1 MGPRL
6 VVIKLVNTTLR
17 VINFVHMDLLNNIVR
32 NMIVTSNFAKKEE
45 TLIMLMKTG
54 SKIKLLNIV
63 KILINFWE
71 GILEGKNFGIFEVI
85 LKRNFDVI
93 LEGNF

>member
-54 SKIKLLNIV
+54 LKIKLLNIV
-63 KILINFWE
+63 KTLMEFWKGILIVFWKE
-71 GILEGKNFGIFEVI
+71 FWKERILEFFW
-85 LKRNFDVI
+85 R
-93 LEGNF
+93 